1 MSPTEKGGGVGLLDN
16 IKPIPEPIKYGI
28 MGLLILVLVILWFV
42 FSFQDSDDDNAQS
55 LVEIENP
62 IQNLKSE
69 VDSKLPV
76 TSPIKPFAK
85 NKQNTK
91 LTDESDLPFVN
102 KPHVDKLKLKKLE
115 EQLNRLI
122 LENNEHQQ
130 DQDQLFTQ
138 LQEQLTVQKTQID
151 QLQTKLKAHQLTVKV
166 KKKSKP
172 YKKIRPRFTLVSIDQ
187 WGNDIY
193 IVVRSQGQ
201 LYELTNGQVFNGWK
215 VYSVD
220 RLRRAVVFK
229 NKLGTRRELSVK
241 S

>member
-1 MSPTEKGGGVGLLDN
+1 MNPTEKGGGVNSLDN
-16 IKPIPEPIKYGI
+16 IKPISEPNKYGI

-76 TSPIKPFAK
+76 TSPIEPFAK

-91 LTDESDLPFVN
+91 LTDEPDLSFASPPQEN
-102 KPHVDKLKLKKLE
+102 ELKLTQLE
-115 EQLNRLI
+115 EQLNRII
-122 LENNEHQQ
+122 LENNVRQQ
-130 DQDQLFTQ
+130 DQDQSITQ
-138 LQEQLTVQKTQID
+138 LQDQFTAQKIQIE
-151 QLQTKLKAHQLTVKV
+151 QLQTKLKAHQFAVKV

-172 YKKIRPRFTLVSIDQ
+172 YKKTRPHFTLVSIDQ

-193 IVVRSQGQ
+193 IMIRSQGQ
-201 LYELTNGQVFNGWK
+201 LHELTNGQVFNGWQ

-220 RLRRAVVFK
+220 PLRRTVMFK
-229 NKLGTRRELSVK
+229 NKAGTRRELVVK